1 MKDEIS
7 TFNKMDPSVSG
18 RALECI
24 HRDKEGRCL
33 CKEEV
38 ARLEKR
44 RRRKT
49 KVAKNFVIEELVV
62 FSNMAV
68 LSYVDDDNVG
78 KADISVFK
86 VNKKKQQKLMTPAI
100 KFMV

>member
-49 KVAKNFVIEELVV
+49 KGKQEETAEAYDSGNQIYGVNF
-62 FSNMAV
+62 S
-68 LSYVDDDNVG
+68 D
-78 KADISVFK
+78 
-86 VNKKKQQKLMTPAI
+86 Q
-100 KFMV
+100 